1 MIADKSLL
9 EFVET
14 ANTVNLSYKPDAKAR
29 WHRLARQVA
38 KALAFHMGL
47 CPGEFSIRHNKAGI
61 AVSGETTLHA
71 DDIYIDL
78 SIPCFGPAQG
88 FMYRSCKG
96 RKDYT
101 GGQNR
106 WMKFDELL
114 NLDRAAA
121 KLSECR
127 GAA

>member
-1 MIADKSLL
+1 MTIAAKSLR
-9 EFVET
+9 EFVHT
-14 ANTVNLSYKPDAKAR
+14 ANNVSLSYNPEAKAR
-29 WHRLARQVA
+29 WHRLARKVA
-38 KALAFHMGL
+38 QELAKRMNLGQHD
-47 CPGEFSIRHNKAGI
+47 IRHNKAGI
-61 AVSGETTLHA
+61 AVSGETTLHGE
-71 DDIYIDL
+71 DIYVQLD
-78 SIPCFGPAQG
+78 IPCFGPLQG

-101 GGQNR
+101 GGMNR
-106 WMKFDELL
+106 WMKFDVLL